1 MKMAMIAALV
11 AAQLPAAGYAAQATE
26 LPREESAAQPRAG
39 EDAEGV
45 PADAQAPA
53 PAAEKTPVG
62 APALAAEE
70 DEPKKGKSTGDK
82 VLTGAAVVLGVA
94 AVAVAGLLVAI
105 FVN

>member
-1 MKMAMIAALV
+1 MKMVMIAALV
-11 AAQLPAAGYAAQATE
+11 AAQLPAAAAQAAE
-26 LPREESAAQPRAG
+26 LPREESVAQPRT
-39 EDAEGV
+39 AEGV
-45 PADAQAPA
+45 EGELADAQAPAPA
-53 PAAEKTPVG
+53 PAAEKTPVA

-82 VLTGAAVVLGVA
+82 VLTGAAVVLGIA